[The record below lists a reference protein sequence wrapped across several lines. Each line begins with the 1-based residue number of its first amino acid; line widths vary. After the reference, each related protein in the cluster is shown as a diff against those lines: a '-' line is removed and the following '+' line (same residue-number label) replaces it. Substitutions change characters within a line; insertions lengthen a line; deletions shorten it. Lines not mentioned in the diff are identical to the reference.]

1 MNAGEQI
8 LSYYMGTQL
17 DAITD
22 VLVEKGSRGFNSQFV
37 PVLLKSECEA
47 GELIKVQIS
56 GHTDGELIGA
66 RI

>member
-1 MNAGEQI
+1 MAEAKG
-8 LSYYMGTQL
+8 LS
-17 DAITD
+17 
-22 VLVEKGSRGFNSQFV
+22 K
-37 PVLLKSECEA
+37 PVKLKSDCEA